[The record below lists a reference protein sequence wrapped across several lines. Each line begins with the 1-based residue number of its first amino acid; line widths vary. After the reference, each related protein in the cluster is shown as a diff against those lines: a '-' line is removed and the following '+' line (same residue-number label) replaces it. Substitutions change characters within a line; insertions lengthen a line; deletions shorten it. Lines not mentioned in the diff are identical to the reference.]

1 MDLDDAQ
8 SELSLL
14 LKLKIDLGVQ
24 RFNRRKLRMA
34 KAASCAPIM
43 DQMHS
48 KFVSNFSLLSLD
60 SRSDCNSNEE
70 NRESSFDYSRRSL
83 LRKGIR
89 FFDQGASSPSG
100 FHMCNAQRRPKPY
113 DILLK
118 KPLRIEPTVKDIPAA
133 DKDNPLTVS
142 KEDSGDK
149 SNQNG
154 SVKSQSYP
162 VSSGSSIICLDGLEI
177 SKLDFEEDC
186 SGRCDIDT
194 VSQRISKLHVN

>member
-1 MDLDDAQ
+1 MDLDAAL

-14 LKLKIDLGVQ
+14 HKFKFDSSVQ
-24 RFNRRKLRMA
+24 RLSSRELRMA
-34 KAASCAPIM
+34 ETTSSCAPICT
-43 DQMHS
+43 QIR
-48 KFVSNFSLLSLD
+48 F
-60 SRSDCNSNEE
+60 E
-70 NRESSFDYSRRSL
+70 YSRRSL

-89 FFDQGASSPSG
+89 FSDQGASSPSV
-100 FHMCNAQRRPKPY
+100 FHTRNARRRPKPY

-186 SGRCDIDT
+186 CSGRCDIDT